1 MIEEFQ
7 RRHRPFKRWFNVRD
21 IGGYTSAAGIS
32 IPWGRYY
39 RGGAPGPFDDNEAER
54 ARALGLRTA
63 LDLRRDDE
71 RAREGTHALVALGT
85 RHIALS
91 VSPDQA
97 AMDAAVGNTISA
109 ERYLKYL
116 DVGVPALRDAFELL
130 GDPESYPVLVHCSA
144 GKDRTGV
151 VTAMTLELLGVPR
164 DVIETDY
171 AMTNLERERLTA
183 YLTERGGWMATATP
197 AQREYALAV
206 PPDAISGF
214 LDGLS
219 GRFGGA
225 ETYLRGIGVPAEAI
239 EGLRRVL
246 SEPAR

>member
-21 IGGYTSAAGIS
+21 IGGYTSVTGAS
-32 IPWGRYY
+32 VPWGRYY
-39 RGGAPGPFDDNEAER
+39 RGGAPAPFDDDEAES
-54 ARALGLRTA
+54 ARALRLRTA

-71 RAREGTHALVALGT
+71 RAREGIHALVALGT
-85 RHIALS
+85 RHVALS

-109 ERYLKYL
+109 ARYLKYL
-116 DVGVPALRDAFELL
+116 EVGVPALRETFELL
-130 GDPESYPVLVHCSA
+130 GGPDSYPVLVHCSA

-183 YLTERGGWMATATP
+183 YLTERGGWMVNATP

-214 LDGLS
+214 LDGL
-219 GRFGGA
+219 RDQFGGA

-246 SEPAR
+246 SEPAP